1 VRTGNRNKMSRFV
14 GVVKEL
20 WAKHEN
26 LVKRHPLFFNSVYY
40 GNMYC
45 ISDLSQQ
52 LVVTPLARGEPR
64 QKLKPDEA
72 FRCWIMGAFFFGP
85 VVTTFVRTANRL
97 FPGTTLKAAAKK
109 VALDQCVMAVPMI
122 SMFYFGMNMLEG
134 NSFQTFQEEWK
145 AKFFPSWRTAVCF
158 WPAAQMISWTKIP
171 EAYRPRYLACCSFVW
186 TNFLCY
192 MKNRPVEEMSRF
204 NAAREEGR
212 QAMLSLEATTARNE
226 EKRR

>member
-1 VRTGNRNKMSRFV
+1 MSRLV

-72 FRCWIMGAFFFGP
+72 FRCW
-85 VVTTFVRTANRL
+85 VKNRL
-97 FPGTTLKAAAKK
+97 KRTNSGRWLRDCF
-109 VALDQCVMAVPMI
+109 LDGIHSI
-122 SMFYFGMNMLEG
+122 SEML
-134 NSFQTFQEEWK
+134 
-145 AKFFPSWRTAVCF
+145 PSRIVE
-158 WPAAQMISWTKIP
+158 KIW
-171 EAYRPRYLACCSFVW
+171 A
-186 TNFLCY
+186 
-192 MKNRPVEEMSRF
+192 
-204 NAAREEGR
+204 
-212 QAMLSLEATTARNE
+212 
-226 EKRR
+226 